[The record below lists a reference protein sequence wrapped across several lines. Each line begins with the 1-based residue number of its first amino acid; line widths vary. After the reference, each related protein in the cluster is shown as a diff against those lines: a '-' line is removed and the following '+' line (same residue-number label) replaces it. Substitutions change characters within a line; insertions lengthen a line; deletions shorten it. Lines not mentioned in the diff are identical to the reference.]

1 MIKRLTLFTFIF
13 TMLLTYGCSEE
24 SSNLESN
31 SSQVNELS
39 TEVTSN
45 QEEPKKEPKE
55 EKELSTLYSEA
66 TKFPIQVLEPTVIPG
81 DPQYNYMNPPMLKV
95 TISNGTNQDIKE
107 IQYGV
112 LSWDEN
118 DLPTMPNMYSTFN
131 SNEYVLMFKDP
142 DIRLAVG
149 QSTDSDSGY
158 QLEPEANLSD
168 YSKVVVV
175 IVGYED
181 FDGNVEINTAALDF
195 LDAAAGKKYNL
206 KNWMNTKV

>member
-31 SSQVNELS
+31 SSQVNEPS

-45 QEEPKKEPKE
+45 QEKPKE
-55 EKELSTLYSEA
+55 KPKQEKELSTLYSEA
-66 TKFPIQVLEPTVIPG
+66 TKFPIQVLSTTVIPG
-81 DPQYNYMNPPMLKV
+81 DPQYNYMNPPMMIITV
-95 TISNGTNQDIKE
+95 SNGTNQDIKE

-118 DLPTMPNMYSTFN
+118 DLPTMPNMYSSFN
-131 SNEYVLMFKDP
+131 SSEYALMFKDP

-149 QSTDSDSGY
+149 QSTDPESGY
-158 QLEPEANLSD
+158 QLDPEANLSD

-181 FDGNVEINTAALDF
+181 FDGNIETNTAALEF

-206 KNWMNTKV
+206 KN

>member
-206 KNWMNTKV
+206 KN